1 MKEYLIWLAKFV
13 TIVMVLVVVLPVIMA
28 AVMAISQTALE
39 GLPHGSRKSVAVV
52 EIDGTI
58 TSSREVLEQLYKEA
72 ANDKVKGI
80 VLRVDSPGGAVGPS
94 QEIYSAVKTLKTQK
108 PIVASMSGVAA
119 SGGLYVTLGASRVLA
134 QPGTLTGSIGVLL
147 QIPNFTKIADTIGVD
162 FVTIKSGKLKDA
174 GNTFRPMTDEDR
186 EFLQMTILSANQDF
200 INAVSEGRGIPR
212 EQVEKFADG
221 RVILGTEARQLGLI
235 DGFGDIYDAARAVF
249 ELLGEP
255 LADKEVPRLIYAGDK
270 FERIRDILESFSSIR
285 EIFSRTPR
293 LQYIM
298 N

>member
-174 GNTFRPMTDEDR
+174 GNTFRPMTDEER